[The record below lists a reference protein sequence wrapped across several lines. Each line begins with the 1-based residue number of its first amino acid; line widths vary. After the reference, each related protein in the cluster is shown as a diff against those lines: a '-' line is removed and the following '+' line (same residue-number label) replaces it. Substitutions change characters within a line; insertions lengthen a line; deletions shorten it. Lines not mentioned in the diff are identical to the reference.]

1 MRTEYIFPFI
11 LFIPVLIIQITILP
25 FFALEGAVPDLILI
39 LLVFYGIKY
48 GHITGTVLGFFYGLF
63 FDLITGGLLG
73 SAMFTKT
80 LSGFVAGYFS
90 NENKLDFYLRSFGF
104 SLGVLVCAII
114 DEITYDFLSGSEFSN
129 NLLASFFQ
137 EGLLPGIYTAVL
149 SLIVLA
155 FQKRR
160 RFF

>member
-1 MRTEYIFPFI
+1 MKTEYIYPF
-11 LFIPVLIIQITILP
+11 LFFIPVLIVQITILP

-39 LLVFYGIKY
+39 LLVFYAIKY

-73 SAMFTKT
+73 SAMFSKT
-80 LSGFVAGYFS
+80 LTGFIAGYFS

-104 SLGVLVCAII
+104 SIAVLICAII
-114 DEITYDFLSGSEFSN
+114 NEISFHILSGSELSN
-129 NLLASFFQ
+129 NLITSFFE
-137 EGLLPGIYTAVL
+137 EGLLPGLYTAVV
-149 SLIVLA
+149 SLVVTA

-160 RFF
+160 GFF

>member
-1 MRTEYIFPFI
+1 MRTEYILPFL

-25 FFALEGAVPDLILI
+25 FFSLEGAVPDLILI

-48 GHITGTVLGFFYGLF
+48 GHITGTILGFFYGLF

-80 LSGFVAGYFS
+80 LSGFIAGYFS
-90 NENKLDFYLRSFGF
+90 NENKFDFYLRSFGF
-104 SLGVLVCAII
+104 SLAVLICAII
-114 DEITYDFLSGSEFSN
+114 DEITYDILSGSEFSN
-129 NLLASFFQ
+129 NLLTSFFQ

-149 SLIVLA
+149 SLVVLA
-155 FQKRR
+155 FQRKR